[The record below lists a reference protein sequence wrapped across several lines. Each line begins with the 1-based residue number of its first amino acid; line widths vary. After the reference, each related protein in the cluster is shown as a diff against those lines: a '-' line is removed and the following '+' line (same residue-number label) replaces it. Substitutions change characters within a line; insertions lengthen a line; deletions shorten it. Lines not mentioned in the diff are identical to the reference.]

1 MIDKESKG
9 EIQGNAPLEK
19 ETLNVNIETSH

>member
-9 EIQGNAPLEK
+9 EIQDNAPLKK

>member
-9 EIQGNAPLEK
+9 EIQDSAPLEK

>member
-9 EIQGNAPLEK
+9 EIQDNAPLEK